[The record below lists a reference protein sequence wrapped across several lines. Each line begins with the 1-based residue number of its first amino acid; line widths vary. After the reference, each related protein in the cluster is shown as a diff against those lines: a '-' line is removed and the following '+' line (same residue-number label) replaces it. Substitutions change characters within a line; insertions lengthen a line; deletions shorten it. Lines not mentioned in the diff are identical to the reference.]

1 MTMCTMAVRTAAAM
15 SLIFAASFSPA
26 ETTSPPPASPAPASP
41 AHASASAAAELDKH
55 LTGLSSWAADFTQT
69 IDDGHGN
76 VQRSAAG
83 RLFLQRPGKFR
94 WDYTQPSE
102 QLVLADGRQIWFYDK
117 DLAQANVR
125 DMDTSLASTPASL
138 LSGSGSVS
146 TQFNVTALPASGG
159 LQWYQL
165 IPKHADTDFQVV
177 RIGFDKGDLR
187 SMFLADKLNQITQ
200 LTFSNSKR
208 NIVIAAGSVFVR
220 AAAGSRCDRTRRQVR
235 TNDGTYRPLA
245 DRLRPQSLDEY
256 VGQSHLLGVGAPL
269 RRALESGRPHSMILW
284 GPPGT
289 GKTTLARLV
298 ASGAHAEF
306 IALSAVLAGIKDI
319 RAVVEQARSLRGTR
333 DTVLF
338 LDEVH
343 RFNKSQQDTFL
354 PYVEDGTLIFVGA
367 TTENPSF
374 EVNNALLSRARVYVL
389 KPLEAADLAKLLDR
403 ALQDPERGLGQLK
416 LQIDDGARELLLA
429 AADGDARRM
438 LNLLETAAD
447 LSSAEEAGR
456 RLDVDTMRAVIGS
469 TYVRFDKG
477 GENFYDQI
485 SALHKSVRGSDPDAA
500 LYWLCRMLAG
510 GCDPLYIARRALRMA
525 SEDIGNADPRALTL
539 ALEACSVYER
549 LGSPEGELAIAQ
561 AVVFMA
567 CAAKSNAVYTAY
579 KAAAED
585 AAGLGSLEVPLHLRN
600 APTRLMKEIGYGK
613 GYRYAHDEPG
623 GYAAGERYF
632 PDEMPDRRYYVPA
645 PRGLEIKIGEALNA
659 RRERDARARG
669 AGG

>member
-1 MTMCTMAVRTAAAM
+1 MDSPTTA
-15 SLIFAASFSPA
+15 
-26 ETTSPPPASPAPASP
+26 
-41 AHASASAAAELDKH
+41 
-55 LTGLSSWAADFTQT
+55 
-69 IDDGHGN
+69 
-76 VQRSAAG
+76 
-83 RLFLQRPGKFR
+83 
-94 WDYTQPSE
+94 
-102 QLVLADGRQIWFYDK
+102 
-117 DLAQANVR
+117 
-125 DMDTSLASTPASL
+125 
-138 LSGSGSVS
+138 
-146 TQFNVTALPASGG
+146 
-159 LQWYQL
+159 
-165 IPKHADTDFQVV
+165 
-177 RIGFDKGDLR
+177 
-187 SMFLADKLNQITQ
+187 
-200 LTFSNSKR
+200 
-208 NIVIAAGSVFVR
+208 
-220 AAAGSRCDRTRRQVR
+220 
-235 TNDGTYRPLA
+235 GTYRPLA
-245 DRLRPQSLDEY
+245 DRLRPRSLDEY
-256 VGQSHLLGVGAPL
+256 VGQSHLLGAGAPL

-298 ASGAHAEF
+298 ATGAQAEF

-319 RAVVEQARSLRGTR
+319 RAVVEQAKALRGTR

-389 KPLEAADLAKLLDR
+389 KSLDAADLEKLLER
-403 ALQDPERGLGQLK
+403 ALTDQERGLGKLN
-416 LQIDDGARELLLA
+416 LQIDARATELLLA

-447 LSSAEEAGR
+447 LSSPQGTGR
-456 RLDVDTMRAVIGS
+456 HLDVDTVRAVIGS

-539 ALEACSVYER
+539 ALEACAVYER

-561 AVVFMA
+561 AIVFMA

-579 KAAAED
+579 QAAAED
-585 AAGLGSLEVPLHLRN
+585 AARLGSLEVPLHLRN

-632 PDEMPDRRYYVPA
+632 PEGMPDRRYYVPE
-645 PRGLEIKIGEALNA
+645 PRGLEIKIGEALNQ
-659 RRERDARARG
+659 RRERDRQARG
-669 AGG
+669 AGGS

>member
-1 MTMCTMAVRTAAAM
+1 
-15 SLIFAASFSPA
+15 
-26 ETTSPPPASPAPASP
+26 
-41 AHASASAAAELDKH
+41 
-55 LTGLSSWAADFTQT
+55 
-69 IDDGHGN
+69 
-76 VQRSAAG
+76 
-83 RLFLQRPGKFR
+83 
-94 WDYTQPSE
+94 
-102 QLVLADGRQIWFYDK
+102 
-117 DLAQANVR
+117 
-125 DMDTSLASTPASL
+125 
-138 LSGSGSVS
+138 
-146 TQFNVTALPASGG
+146 VTVG
-159 LQWYQL
+159 
-165 IPKHADTDFQVV
+165 
-177 RIGFDKGDLR
+177 
-187 SMFLADKLNQITQ
+187 
-200 LTFSNSKR
+200 
-208 NIVIAAGSVFVR
+208 
-220 AAAGSRCDRTRRQVR
+220 
-235 TNDGTYRPLA
+235 DGTYRPLA

-256 VGQSHLLGVGAPL
+256 VGQSHLLGAGAPL

-319 RAVVEQARSLRGTR
+319 RAVVERARSLRGTR

-374 EVNNALLSRARVYVL
+374 EVNVL
-389 KPLEAADLAKLLDR
+389 KSIDAEDLGKLLDR
-403 ALQDPERGLGQLK
+403 ALSDRERGLGNLG
-416 LQIDDGARELLLA
+416 LHIDAGARELLLA

-447 LSSAEEAGR
+447 LSSPQDTGSPAESRRAAR
-456 RLDVDTMRAVIGS
+456 RLDTDTMRAVIGS

-525 SEDIGNADPRALTL
+525 SEDIGNADPRALTMS
-539 ALEACSVYER
+539 LEACAVYER

-561 AVVFMA
+561 AIVFMA

-579 KAAAED
+579 KAATED
-585 AAGLGSLEVPLHLRN
+585 ATSLGSLEVPLHLRN
-600 APTRLMKEIGYGK
+600 APTRLMKDIGYGK

-632 PDEMPDRRYYVPA
+632 PDDMPDRRYYAPA

-659 RRERDARARG
+659 RRERDRQGRNTE
-669 AGG
+669 